1 MISLFLGQAN
11 WRRVQIIGLS
21 VQYIEHGKV
30 RLFVWHMLSM
40 SHVPLDRQDE
50 GIVILRGEV
59 SLFEDMST
67 QSPSSRRLFEKIE
80 ELFK

>member
-1 MISLFLGQAN
+1 M
-11 WRRVQIIGLS
+11 
-21 VQYIEHGKV
+21 